1 MSDTPNPPADLFLER
16 EDDGVGTPESDI
28 RSLFSFTLQRLASLS
43 TKIATRSVYEP
54 YGLSIPEWRV
64 LAVLGYLGEVSV
76 MTVAKH
82 AAVLRTQLPRVT
94 SELEK
99 RGLVH
104 RKSNPDDGR
113 SALLSLT
120 ETGRVTVDEILRKS
134 RERNEAM
141 LADLSQE
148 ERPGTHAPCS
158 QGYPDQPNTSRRA
171 SNQERLTPRRKIR
184 HQVTYYV
191 TQ

>member
-1 MSDTPNPPADLFLER
+1 MSNTPNPRSDLSAER
-16 EDDGVGTPESDI
+16 EDDGIGSPDSDI

-99 RGLVH
+99 RGLVS

-120 ETGRVTVDEILRKS
+120 ETGRATVDEVICKS

-148 ERPGTHAPCS
+148 ERRELMRLVRMVIR
-158 QGYPDQPNTSRRA
+158 TSRTHLDEPPID
-171 SNQERLTPRRKIR
+171 NG
-184 HQVTYYV
+184 
-191 TQ
+191 